1 MSSRT
6 PTRSPPSAKKQR
18 QRDTRDANLR
28 AAARARE
35 GLDVLRTQEE
45 QQIAQQRR
53 DEAKFRRELKDARR
67 SFQTDTFSAPF
78 GETTTVGAPA
88 NTTVVGAPV
97 AQTQLDEYG
106 AQDGTDLTVGFNRG
120 REEPL
125 GSDDTT
131 RYSQSWQDIPIVQ
144 PGDSVPDLRSLD
156 VSSIPGTP
164 SRSIFDD
171 STLPD
176 ALPHGLTTPTGEPA
190 ELDDRDISSDA
201 SSVNLSAAFDAYG
214 SRESGLRASRG
225 GDSDGTL
232 HMDDYVA
239 AIQEV
244 QQLMREVSFEDYVQG
259 RVAANRRAGQDDVS
273 QRPSNVV
280 GDIETDSDVESSEEE
295 LESTS
300 QFVTD
305 KRAALKS
312 FDRNDADAAAFNA
325 GLADSDA
332 SESESDS
339 GDEALELAEA
349 LNRPGGRASTAP
361 VVEPLKQLDVVAKA
375 EAARLLRDSPGIL
388 KLLSSRVF
396 KFSDFLSDGEFDP
409 RKLAKVRR
417 VLAKRVDST
426 AASYKLAAS
435 AKGYT
440 PSGAAFPIE
449 GLNNIVAGVRKV
461 PGSKYVMYQ
470 GPQYVDG

>member
-6 PTRSPPSAKKQR
+6 PTRSPPSAKKRR
-18 QRDTRDANLR
+18 QAAKREANLQ

-35 GLDVLRTQEE
+35 GLDADRIAQER
-45 QQIAQQRR
+45 QLAQQRR

-97 AQTQLDEYG
+97 AQTQLDEFG

-131 RYSQSWQDIPIVQ
+131 RISQSWQDIPIVQ

-171 STLPD
+171 SILPD
-176 ALPHGLTTPTGEPA
+176 ALPYGLTTPTGEPA

-214 SRESGLRASRG
+214 NREPGLRASRG

-259 RVAANRRAGQDDVS
+259 RVAANRQAGQADA
-273 QRPSNVV
+273 
-280 GDIETDSDVESSEEE
+280 ESSEEE

-300 QFVTD
+300 QFVKD

-332 SESESDS
+332 SDSESESD
-339 GDEALELAEA
+339 DEALELAEA
-349 LNRPGGRASTAP
+349 LNQPGGRASTAP
-361 VVEPLKQLDVVAKA
+361 AVEPLKQLDIVAKA

-396 KFSDFLSDGEFDP
+396 KFSDFLTDGEFDP
-409 RKLAKVRR
+409 QKLAKVRR

-426 AASYKLAAS
+426 AESYKLAAS
-435 AKGYT
+435 AKGIQSLEVDYPDEMT
-440 PSGAAFPIE
+440 SGDLE
-449 GLNNIVAGVRKV
+449 LVR
-461 PGSKYVMYQ
+461 
-470 GPQYVDG
+470 

>member
-6 PTRSPPSAKKQR
+6 PTRSPPSAKKRR
-18 QRDTRDANLR
+18 QAAKREANLQ

-35 GLDVLRTQEE
+35 GLDADRIAQER
-45 QQIAQQRR
+45 QLAQQRR

-78 GETTTVGAPA
+78 GETTAVGAPA

-97 AQTQLDEYG
+97 AQTGIDEFG

-131 RYSQSWQDIPIVQ
+131 RISQSWQDIPIVQ

-214 SRESGLRASRG
+214 NRESGLRASRG

-259 RVAANRRAGQDDVS
+259 RVAANRQAGQADA
-273 QRPSNVV
+273 
-280 GDIETDSDVESSEEE
+280 ESSEEE

-300 QFVTD
+300 QFVKD

-332 SESESDS
+332 SDSESESE
-339 GDEALELAEA
+339 DEALELAEA

-361 VVEPLKQLDVVAKA
+361 AVEPLKQLDVVAKA

-396 KFSDFLSDGEFDP
+396 KFSDFLTDGEFDP
-409 RKLAKVRR
+409 QKLAKVRR

-426 AASYKLAAS
+426 AESYKLAAS